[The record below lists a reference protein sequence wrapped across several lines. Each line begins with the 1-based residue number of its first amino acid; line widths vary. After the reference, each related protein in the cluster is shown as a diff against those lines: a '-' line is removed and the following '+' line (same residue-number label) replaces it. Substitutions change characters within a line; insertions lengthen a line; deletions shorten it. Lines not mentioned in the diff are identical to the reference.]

1 MGRLEWT
8 FLGRVDYPRALQL
21 QARQVERVAAGG
33 PARLLLLE
41 HPPTITLGRS
51 ASEQNVLMTQRELS
65 SRGIGLHRVPRGGD
79 VTYHGPGQ
87 LVGYPIAHLGAVGC
101 SVPAWVAGH
110 AEALVAYLGSLGVRA
125 RWSAERPGV
134 WAAGKKIAAVGF
146 HLSRRI
152 SSHGF
157 ALNLDPDL
165 SHYQAIVP
173 CGLHDYGV
181 TSLAEL
187 GVDCPTL
194 ASAARAVAERI
205 ADQFGLEPV
214 SPAGRP
220 GTIEEAAGVPAEEQ
234 V

>member
-1 MGRLEWT
+1 MARLEWT
-8 FLGRVDYPRALQL
+8 YLGRVDYAQALHL
-21 QARQVERVAAGG
+21 QRRQVERVAAGG

-51 ASEQNVLMTQRELS
+51 AHEQNVLLTQGELAAQ
-65 SRGIGLHRVPRGGD
+65 GISLHRVARGGD

-101 SVPAWVAGH
+101 SVPEWVSGH
-110 AEALVAYLGSLGVRA
+110 AEAIIDYLASLGVQA
-125 RWSAERPGV
+125 RWSQDRPGV
-134 WAAGKKIAAVGF
+134 WVDGKKIAAVGF

-165 SHYQAIVP
+165 RHYQAIVP
-173 CGLHDYGV
+173 CGLRDCGV

-187 GVDCPTL
+187 GVECPPL
-194 ASAARAVAERI
+194 ANAASALALRI
-205 ADQFGLEPV
+205 AARFGLEPA
-214 SPAGRP
+214 SPSAGP
-220 GTIEEAAGVPAEEQ
+220 SNLEEAASVPADAL
-234 V
+234 